1 MSLRC
6 CVFTAFWVAFLLPEI
21 VFSQSSLLQSG
32 PMLGYAEQKE
42 VLLWA
47 QTKKEATVQFDYW
60 DLEKP
65 AVIHR
70 TAKVRTEKATAFT
83 AKCIADEL
91 EPGRSYGYLLRING
105 KRVKLPYP
113 TTFKTQTLWQW
124 RTDPPA
130 FTLATGSCFYV
141 NETPYDRP
149 GKPYGSDY
157 QIMTS
162 LAKEK
167 PDLMLWLGD
176 NTYTREPDWATRL

>member
-70 TAKVRTEKATAFT
+70 TAKVRTEKATALRPNASPTSSNLGAAT
-83 AKCIADEL
+83 ATCFASTANASNCPTRRLSRPKRF
-91 EPGRSYGYLLRING
+91 GNG
-105 KRVKLPYP
+105 APIRPLSPWPPAVASTSTKRP
-113 TTFKTQTLWQW
+113 TTGRANL
-124 RTDPPA
+124 
-130 FTLATGSCFYV
+130 TGPTIRS
-141 NETPYDRP
+141 
-149 GKPYGSDY
+149 
-157 QIMTS
+157 
-162 LAKEK
+162 
-167 PDLMLWLGD
+167 
-176 NTYTREPDWATRL
+176 